1 MSKCAGCG
9 TTLQCGDVSKEGYTS
24 NINNKY
30 CERCFKITHYNKYL
44 FNDNDGS
51 FYLKKLSFIN
61 KTGDLVILTVDFLNM
76 FDFDSFKIKNPI
88 LLVFTKKDILPRSV
102 NESKFLSKKYG
113 NLNIK
118 DKIFVS
124 SKNNYNL
131 DLLMD
136 LIYRYKT
143 SNNVYVCGLTNAGKS
158 TLINK
163 ILKNYSDSDA
173 DITTSNLPSTTLDFL
188 PKIVNDDLTLID
200 TPGLLDDGNII
211 FSLSESEIKN
221 VIPNK
226 EINPIIFQ
234 IKTNQSIVVEDF
246 LRIDVPEDNNVI
258 LYLSN
263 KLRINRFYK
272 DSDKL
277 FSLEKYEVIIPDDS
291 DLVIR
296 GLGFIKFKKNCVVN
310 LYLKKGVNFF
320 VRNSII

>member
-9 TTLQCGDVSKEGYTS
+9 TILQCDDVSKEGYTS

-30 CERCFKITHYNKYL
+30 CERCFNITHYNKYL

-310 LYLKKGVNFF
+310 LYLKK
-320 VRNSII
+320 RC